1 MKYRRL
7 TTDELQELE
16 NEFIL
21 FLSSNQVTA
30 PEWTTIKAEQP
41 EKADEL
47 IDLFSDIV
55 FENTLAKIEYLEYK
69 EPKDIK
75 TFHCQEDKIVMLGMI
90 VEGESN
96 IDFTKETSLDQMMGQ
111 MKLSGARL
119 KLYQAEKAYSPNRE
133 DELFKMLESGCLISK
148 EGTMFKTL
156 EQLRS

>member
-96 IDFTKETSLDQMMGQ
+96 IDFTKETSPDQMMGQ